1 MLLFI
6 KKPHS
11 RSNSFFF
18 NIYRQLRRFSLVL
31 LSLPSFLPIV
41 YNRGCKGRCLIVD
54 SIRGVGPIEMNPVV
68 PNSNKKSEVQN
79 KQFIEK
85 FQNIKS
91 EQVREHL
98 EKLFTQITAQSEKI
112 NEKLHISEVIRY
124 KSLVKDFLDVAVKNS
139 HQFSKQ
145 NFLDRR
151 GRHRVYSIVKSVDRE
166 LEAITKEF
174 LNKEVDRLSVV
185 KRLDDIRGML
195 LDVFM

>member
-1 MLLFI
+1 M
-6 KKPHS
+6 
-11 RSNSFFF
+11 
-18 NIYRQLRRFSLVL
+18 
-31 LSLPSFLPIV
+31 
-41 YNRGCKGRCLIVD
+41 D
-54 SIRGVGPIEMNPVV
+54 SIKGISPVDMGNIMNT
-68 PNSNKKSEVQN
+68 SNKKSEVRN
-79 KQFIEK
+79 TQFVEK

-112 NEKLHISEVIRY
+112 NEKLHISEVVRY
-124 KSLVKDFLDVAVKNS
+124 KSLVKEFLDVAVKNS

-151 GRHRVYSIVKSVDRE
+151 GRHRVYSIVKNVDRE

-174 LNKEVDRLSVV
+174 LNKEVDRLSIV
-185 KRLDDIRGML
+185 KKLDDIRGML